1 MKDLYYILIDYGRCK
16 DLEKILDFKII
27 LKTNKFFR
35 YYAVFLILMGIVLI
49 AAAIRN
55 NFLLMIFIFFVLFC
69 SLIPLCIKQDE
80 KFSMFGSFPRWKAF
94 WRKDSEKT
102 VLNLT
107 TKKESSTKNVYSGDD
122 VPVWF
127 AEFLEEKGIN
137 KNNVN
142 YLIDELSIKYDY
154 PVRKLTLN
162 IILFF
167 VAFFGWSGIK
177 EIKWS
182 ISLISLVV
190 LGLFILGLIVFVI
203 EKHYKSKKESIHP
216 LISIKG
222 KKEELI
228 HDLNL
233 MKMKWFPEVQN
244 NNSSNSN

>member
-69 SLIPLCIKQDE
+69 SLIPLCIKQ
-80 KFSMFGSFPRWKAF
+80 AF